1 MRRAVVR
8 VLLLQ
13 LWRDRGALV
22 TGFVLPVVVFVVFAA
37 IFGGASGNRLLLRV
51 VVADELQT
59 PESRR
64 LVAALATLRTVT
76 ITARV
81 ADRAEAEQQV
91 AGGAAD
97 AGLVIRTGARPL
109 DQLAGEGDPPL
120 LVLTH
125 PARSVA
131 GSLLA
136 GNVER
141 LYYERLPD
149 VALRGVVSLV
159 DALVVPL
166 TDEQRTEA
174 DRQLADMAPD
184 PAEPDAAPED
194 GTTMAPLVAQALAT
208 TGGASI
214 DEVAYY
220 AGSVAILFVLLAA
233 VHGAA
238 SLHDDVASGV
248 VDRVL
253 TGPAT
258 LATLVDGRAI
268 FLVGQA
274 LLQVTVI
281 FAVAWLGYGVNV
293 PARLGPWLIVTVAV
307 AVASAGLMLLVS
319 VLCRSSQQAIAVS
332 NVAVLVLSAV
342 GGSMVPRFL
351 MPQWLQ
357 QLGWLTP
364 NAWAIDAYGEALRTG
379 SALEGSLRP
388 ALVLVL
394 LGTGAWLAARH
405 QARRWETR

>member
-1 MRRAVVR
+1 MRAAVVR

-22 TGFVLPVVVFVVFAA
+22 MGFVLPVVVFVVFAA
-37 IFGGASGNRLLLRV
+37 IFGGASGNTLLLRV

-59 PESRR
+59 AESRR
-64 LVAALATLRTVT
+64 LVEALSTLKTVT
-76 ITARV
+76 VTAQV
-81 ADRAEAEQQV
+81 PARAAAEQVV
-91 AGGAAD
+91 AEGAAD
-97 AGLVIRTGARPL
+97 AGLVLPAGARPL
-109 DQLAGEGDPPL
+109 TQLAGDGEPPM

-136 GNVER
+136 GHVER
-141 LYYERLPD
+141 LYYEQLPD

-166 TDEQRTEA
+166 TDDQKAEA
-174 DRQLADMAPD
+174 DRQLAAMAPQPGE
-184 PAEPDAAPED
+184 PADAPED
-194 GTTMAPLVAQALAT
+194 GTTMAPMVAQAPAT
-208 TGGASI
+208 TRGASI

-258 LATLVDGRAI
+258 LATLVDGRAV
-268 FLVGQA
+268 FLAGQA
-274 LLQVTVI
+274 LLQVLVI
-281 FAVAWLGYGVNV
+281 FAVAWLGYGVDV
-293 PARLGPWLIVTVAV
+293 PARLGPWAIVTVAV

-319 VLCRSSQQAIAVS
+319 GLCRSAQQAVAVS
-332 NVAVLVLSAV
+332 NVAVLVVSAI

-351 MPQWLQ
+351 MPLWLQ

-364 NAWAIDAYGEALRTG
+364 NAWAIDAYGEALRAG
-379 SALEGSLRP
+379 SAWSGTLRP
-388 ALVLVL
+388 SLVL
-394 LGTGAWLAARH
+394 LVIGLGGWLLAR
-405 QARRWETR
+405 QLARRWETR

>member
-1 MRRAVVR
+1 MRAAVVR
-8 VLLLQ
+8 LLWLQ
-13 LWRDRGALV
+13 LSRDRGALV
-22 TGFVLPVVVFVVFAA
+22 MGFVLPVVVFVVFAA
-37 IFGGASGNRLLLRV
+37 IFGGASGNTLLLRV
-51 VVADELQT
+51 VVADELHT

-64 LVAALATLRTVT
+64 LVEALSTLTTITVT
-76 ITARV
+76 AQV
-81 ADRAEAEQQV
+81 ANRAAAEQQV
-91 AGGAAD
+91 AEGAAD
-97 AGLVIRTGARPL
+97 AGLVLPAGARPL
-109 DQLAGEGDPPL
+109 SQLAGDGDPPL

-125 PARSVA
+125 PARAVA

-136 GNVER
+136 GHVER

-166 TDEQRTEA
+166 TADQQAEA
-174 DRQLADMAPD
+174 DRQLTAMAPQPGD
-184 PAEPDAAPED
+184 PADTPED
-194 GTTMAPLVAQALAT
+194 GTTMAPLVAQAPAT
-208 TGGASI
+208 TRGAAI

-268 FLVGQA
+268 FLAGQA
-274 LLQVTVI
+274 LLQVLVI
-281 FAVAWLGYGVNV
+281 FAVAWLGYRVNV
-293 PARLGPWLIVTVAV
+293 PARIGPWLLVTGAV

-319 VLCRSSQQAIAVS
+319 VLCRSAQQAVAVS
-332 NVAVLVLSAV
+332 NVAVLVVSAV

-351 MPQWLQ
+351 MPLWLQ
-357 QLGWLTP
+357 RLGWLTP
-364 NAWAIDAYGEALRTG
+364 NAWAIDAYGEALRAG
-379 SALEGSLRP
+379 SAWSGTLRP
-388 ALVLVL
+388 SLVL
-394 LGTGAWLAARH
+394 LTIGLGGWLLAR
-405 QARRWETR
+405 QLARRWETR